1 MFDFGAELCEG
12 AREQAGILHRREAS
26 GSGEVTRLGSRA
38 RLREEARRQPRACV
52 GFARWGRLCS
62 LRLCSARE
70 SPGQGLLGAAMCPG
84 LDRWYFLGPL
94 GLKSGWPEQPGGT
107 QPAGVQGAA
116 WGPGAGWGRW
126 VVPGICLPWGPV
138 RPWEQLGCRKVVG
151 QAAGCGR
158 DRAIVL
164 LRSDLDY
171 VEHLEEGGILT
182 FQGGEQGAPLLPR
195 LWPWCPP
202 VLRRRTGDSETHG
215 RSECCDHLHHG

>member
-1 MFDFGAELCEG
+1 
-12 AREQAGILHRREAS
+12 
-26 GSGEVTRLGSRA
+26 
-38 RLREEARRQPRACV
+38 
-52 GFARWGRLCS
+52 
-62 LRLCSARE
+62 
-70 SPGQGLLGAAMCPG
+70 MCPG

-107 QPAGVQGAA
+107 QPAGVRGAA

-164 LRSDLDY
+164 VRSDLDY

-202 VLRRRTGDSETHG
+202 CFAVGQETLRHTDALSAVTTFTMADACGLQVTILFPVGRTRRNIPKSWFH
-215 RSECCDHLHHG
+215 